1 MKLTVNEIRM
11 LNKMLSILTN
21 NITEREQ
28 CSCTQCKYESA
39 EEWEMPCA
47 RCKRNCTDMFVRKDD

>member
-1 MKLTVNEIRM
+1 
-11 LNKMLSILTN
+11 MLSMITN
-21 NITEREQ
+21 NIAEREQ
-28 CSCTQCKYESA
+28 YSCSQCKYESA